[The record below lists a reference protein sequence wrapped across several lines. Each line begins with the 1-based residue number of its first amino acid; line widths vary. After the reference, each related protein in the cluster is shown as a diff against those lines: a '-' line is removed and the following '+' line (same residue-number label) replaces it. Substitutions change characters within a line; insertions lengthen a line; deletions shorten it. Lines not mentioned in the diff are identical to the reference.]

1 MRKSGNQCFVQAL
14 SVNDYT
20 DYIRLVK
27 RWTDCTP
34 YQNNCYDVFP
44 LYLRL
49 PGRLGNLIDVSL
61 SPLLSHAM
69 SDRAMIFPDY
79 ILKETTQRYTI
90 NFGGSDDL

>member
-1 MRKSGNQCFVQAL
+1 M
-14 SVNDYT
+14 
-20 DYIRLVK
+20 K
-27 RWTDCTP
+27 RWAYRTL

-69 SDRAMIFPDY
+69 SDGAMIFPDY